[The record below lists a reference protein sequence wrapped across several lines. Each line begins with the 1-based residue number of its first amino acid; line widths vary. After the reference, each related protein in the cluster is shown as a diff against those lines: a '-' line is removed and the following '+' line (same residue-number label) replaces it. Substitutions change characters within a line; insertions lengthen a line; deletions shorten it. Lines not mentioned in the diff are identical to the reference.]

1 MEKGR
6 LGIENMVGNG
16 EERIR
21 IEKMVG
27 NGEGGIWNRED
38 GWEWIRYSRV
48 ENREDVWEWKREIGN
63 REDGWRLEK
72 GGNS

>member
-1 MEKGR
+1 MEKR
-6 LGIENMVGNG
+6 ELG
-16 EERIR
+16 

-48 ENREDVWEWKREIGN
+48 ENREDVWEWRGRLGREKLVGNGERGIGN
-63 REDGWRLEK
+63 REVGWEWK
-72 GGNS
+72 IGN